1 SVTVVLDNARYNRS
15 RALKAWLDQPGC
27 RLRLV
32 DLPSYAPN
40 LNLIERFRRFM
51 KRTVLFNKAYAKFAL
66 FKQDFDDF
74 FERLHQHEA
83 DLVSLITDRFHL
95 IGKTDARIPSA

>member
-1 SVTVVLDNARYNRS
+1 MIRLFETLAARHPASESVTVVLDNARYNRS

-51 KRTVLFNKAYAKFAL
+51 KRTVLFN
-66 FKQDFDDF
+66 
-74 FERLHQHEA
+74 
-83 DLVSLITDRFHL
+83 
-95 IGKTDARIPSA
+95 